1 MESILKITERMF
13 RLAILFSLA
22 ISLSFSCQRPVIEHE
37 SENLEYLV
45 DLNFSGFN
53 YRKSTLD
60 VVGSPVDH
68 QHSAAVR
75 TTTDE
80 YPVTLYYWSFDN
92 STLESDVYPIQPGS
106 TYLFKSGVKY
116 QFVPGFESGLLFDKS
131 LEATSLSSIQF
142 KLSTKGIKSF
152 SKLKFELGLNEYS
165 GSSIRL
171 QYSFGFKS
179 EKFPLGSEISFPM
192 SQLNLKKN
200 TLEIDLRQID
210 FSNQDSIIF
219 IVYPNLGYHDKNP
232 KYSEEKSII
241 RFDNI
246 KVTGTRLVANAQLKN
261 DLHYYVFDAASSRL
275 RRKGQ
280 FDVLSQQSGVR
291 VELPVGEYHIATLF
305 NNTLNEPALMGEIK
319 DKREFLL
326 NDSMGAEGRIF
337 SSLDTLVV
345 SQTFKKD
352 IILSRAYSQIR
363 FEFTD
368 VVKPIAVKS
377 LRIYKD
383 HQSSY
388 WNPFAVLIPEPTAK
402 KEQPHIIPF
411 NFDKQDYVVFNE
423 FLGLIN
429 TEKELRYR
437 VEVWGEEKLIRTFVV
452 KGVCR
457 NNMQLAFRGDLLSST
472 MGAGGFQVNI
482 RDKWDKETIV
492 DFVEPIPTNLGE

>member
-1 MESILKITERMF
+1 MKSILKISGEKLL
-13 RLAILFSLA
+13 LAILVSLTY
-22 ISLSFSCQRPVIEHE
+22 ILCFSCKRTDLQDEKKD
-37 SENLEYLV
+37 LQYLV
-45 DLNFSGFN
+45 DLDFSGFD

-60 VVGSPVDH
+60 NAGPGDGFSNRTG
-68 QHSAAVR
+68 AR

-80 YPVTLYYWSFDN
+80 YPVTLFYWSFDK
-92 STLESDVYPIQPGS
+92 SSLESDVYPITPGL

-152 SKLKFELGLNEYS
+152 SKLKFDLGLNEFS

-171 QYSFGFKS
+171 HYSFGFKF
-179 EKFPLGSEISFPM
+179 EKFPLGSEVSFPM

-200 TLEIDLRQID
+200 TLEIDLSEIN
-210 FSNQDSIIF
+210 FTNQDSIIF

-246 KVTGTRLVANAQLKN
+246 KVTGIRLVGNEKLKN
-261 DLHYYVFDAASSRL
+261 DLHYYVFDAGSSRL

-280 FDVLSQQSGVR
+280 FNILNQQSGIR
-291 VELPVGEYHIATLF
+291 LELPVGEYHIATLF
-305 NNTLNEPALMGEIK
+305 NNTLSEPALIGDIK

-326 NDSMGAEGRIF
+326 KDSMGAEGRIF
-337 SSLDTLVV
+337 SSLDTLEV
-345 SQTFKKD
+345 SQTFKKE
-352 IILSRAYSQIR
+352 ITLSRAYSQIR
-363 FEFTD
+363 LEFTD
-368 VVKPIAVKS
+368 VVKPFEVRY

-388 WNPFAVLIPEPTAK
+388 WNPFAVLISESTAK
-402 KEQPHIIPF
+402 EEQPYIIPF

-423 FLGLIN
+423 FLGLISAD
-429 TEKELRYR
+429 KELRYR
-437 VEVWGEEKLIRTFVV
+437 VEVWGEERLIRTFKV

-457 NNMQLAFRGDLLSST
+457 NNMQLAFRGDLLSSV
-472 MGAGGFQVNI
+472 MGSGGFLVNI
-482 RDKWDKETIV
+482 RDRWDKETVV
-492 DFVEPIPTNLGE
+492 DFVEPISTNLGE